1 MIASWSAKRMIVLA
15 VLAIAARAD
24 ERIANSKHDL
34 AAMGPGP
41 TRAVNESEIC
51 IFCHTPHNASPVAP
65 LWNRYNP
72 TTYYRIYRSRTL
84 QARVDQP
91 GPASKL
97 CLSCHDGTV
106 ALGLVFSRPFTDPIP
121 MNHPYITGP
130 ADLTTDLS
138 DDHPIGFRYDQQLAN
153 SDPQIRE
160 PGLVDFRIKL
170 GERGDSNAR
179 LPRSAQQRARNFC
192 AFTNGKARFAA
203 LPRYARREH
212 SAHAL
217 SPRNVPL
224 TVTQGERLPLQ
235 LAGRNAACPVMF
247 RMRALA
253 RAVAARSPVAAVPGL
268 P

>member
-1 MIASWSAKRMIVLA
+1 MIVLLA
-15 VLAIAARAD
+15 LAIAARAD
-24 ERIANSKHDL
+24 DRIANSKHDL
-34 AAMGPGP
+34 SAMGPGP

-72 TTYYRIYRSRTL
+72 TTYYRIYRSPSL

-106 ALGLVFSRPFTDPIP
+106 ALGLVLNRPFTNPIP

-153 SDPQIRE
+153 VDPKSASRDWSTSESNWASAASWNAPPATIRTTT
-160 PGLVDFRIKL
+160 
-170 GERGDSNAR
+170 S
-179 LPRSAQQRARNFC
+179 SATFC
-192 AFTNGKARFAA
+192 ASPNGKARFAA
-203 LPRYARREH
+203 PATICAAGSTPRTLSRR
-212 SAHAL
+212 
-217 SPRNVPL
+217 
-224 TVTQGERLPLQ
+224 VTSR
-235 LAGRNAACPVMF
+235 
-247 RMRALA
+247 
-253 RAVAARSPVAAVPGL
+253 
-268 P
+268 